1 MLGDWKRLS
10 FRANDAF
17 IDRARQFCEKYAAQK
32 FNDEYICHP
41 IEVYYKEENGK
52 NYKVLLLGKHF
63 KEYEFKCFSSV
74 TVVPEGKFPYPEFKE
89 DTFKTLDGTDCTLDH
104 VKTVKLKHA
113 VTSDF
118 TLVKF
123 FENALDGANVY
134 ILKVKLDGRYAGV
147 FEVGNEFTV
156 DCQFR

>member
-10 FRANDAF
+10 FRANDF
-17 IDRARQFCEKYAAQK
+17 SISKSRDFCVRHVAQK
-32 FNDEYICHP
+32 FNGEYNCYP
-41 IEVYYKEENGK
+41 MEVYYKEENGK
-52 NYKVLLLGKHF
+52 KYYKVLLLGKHS
-63 KEYEFKCFSSV
+63 KKDEFKCFSSV

-89 DTFKTLDGTDCTLDH
+89 DTFKTLDGTDCTLDR

-134 ILKVKLDGRYAGV
+134 ILKVDEKYVGV

-156 DCQFR
+156 DCHVH